1 MVKVA
6 LKIKEKSL
14 MMLIVEI
21 IQSGMRLNHDTI
33 GKIMLRQVVKD
44 LRNSNLMRDTMRVL
58 PSKMVCLLKCIL
70 THLSLSILKIG

>member
-44 LRNSNLMRDTMRVL
+44 LKNLNPMWDLMREL
-58 PSKMVCLLKCIL
+58 PSKMVRLLKCIL
-70 THLSLSILKIG
+70 IHLSLSMLKTG

>member
-44 LRNSNLMRDTMRVL
+44 LRNSSLMRDTMRVL
-58 PSKMVCLLKCIL
+58 PS
-70 THLSLSILKIG
+70 

>member
-70 THLSLSILKIG
+70 THLSFSILKIG